1 MRIISIKTPKAKS
14 FSYKPRYYDE
24 QKDELEK
31 RKTVLGLQSKI
42 THNESLKLR
51 MMKRWRTDDL
61 NEEKSTMSKII
72 TYLAYALFIGGT
84 VYFVMFTD
92 IIEKLL
98 SAFGVMK

>member
-1 MRIISIKTPKAKS
+1 MRIISIRTPQAKS
-14 FSYKPRYYDE
+14 FKYKPRYYDQ
-24 QKDELEK
+24 QKEELEQ
-31 RKTVLGLQSKI
+31 RKATLGLRSKI
-42 THNESLKLR
+42 THNEGLKLQ

-61 NEEKSTMSKII
+61 NEGKSTMSKVI
-72 TYLAYALFIGGT
+72 TYLAYTLFIGGT